1 MLGSIIQGDPGE
13 CFVFW
18 RSRCFRQRIINRYGI
33 KYRRQTG
40 NRISCSMGL
49 LPDTENCALRR
60 HREWRERFPPLPRV
74 SDPDMHHG
82 TCVTH
87 VSWCKPWSLTRV
99 YLWSQWRGKHSR
111 HSRHMRNPQLYITG
125 KRPMALSHNGSGCFS
140 ITCQIS
146 ANATKVYCDFMSNRT
161 AGRIITRPREFD
173 SFCFTINR
181 CGVPVH
187 VTFLL
192 LLSTMGWML
201 HESWF
206 YPE

>member
-18 RSRCFRQRIINRYGI
+18 RSRCFRQRSINRYGI

-49 LPDTENCALRR
+49 LPDTENCGLRR

-125 KRPMALSHNGSGCFS
+125 KRPMALSHNGSGCFPLLDKFQQMPQKF
-140 ITCQIS
+140 I
-146 ANATKVYCDFMSNRT
+146 ATLCLIGMLVESSHDQGNLT
-161 AGRIITRPREFD
+161 AFALP
-173 SFCFTINR
+173 
-181 CGVPVH
+181 
-187 VTFLL
+187 
-192 LLSTMGWML
+192 
-201 HESWF
+201 
-206 YPE
+206 